1 MHRLRPWETVTEN
14 YGNCKLFILGGPGTI
29 DYLCDSSFFLSVL
42 QVLTLG
48 FREGYGAADRRC
60 LVGARDEIRYTRR
73 ESGKRAKR
81 KNNEDGKEQEKVKEQ
96 KAWRWYK
103 RAGVGESETYA
114 KVKRKQKGIY
124 GEGKADKM
132 ERYGK

>member
-1 MHRLRPWETVTEN
+1 MATV
-14 YGNCKLFILGGPGTI
+14 NCLFPGGLGTI

-81 KNNEDGKEQEKVKEQ
+81 KNDEDGKEQEKVKEQ

-114 KVKRKQKGIY
+114 KVKRKQKGNIWRRES
-124 GEGKADKM
+124 GQNGKVRKM
-132 ERYGK
+132 SG